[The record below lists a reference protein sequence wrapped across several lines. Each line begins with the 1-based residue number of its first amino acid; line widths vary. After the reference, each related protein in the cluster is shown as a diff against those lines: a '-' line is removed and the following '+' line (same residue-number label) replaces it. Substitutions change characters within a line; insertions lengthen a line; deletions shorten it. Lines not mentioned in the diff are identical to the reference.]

1 MQNNVLVIAAL
12 GLFFSSVGAPLTGV
26 AEESEQMPLPSAE
39 EQKLSGPSHMFPL
52 ASAAASAITEARDA
66 YLEKRGMTLGVT
78 AKGSYIGWGEAK
90 IGGHTE
96 DIDWGQRR
104 IAAYEKSY
112 QDALAEFVRSTRR
125 VQATETVRKFD
136 DADYQPDD
144 GATVVSELSLIKDK
158 VLALGEAKLDEALR
172 NQGVDPDQISGKSLK
187 QKQTLMEDSIRRTI
201 NTTAFGAISGTR
213 ILIQFEDL
221 IDVGVLIVNS
231 MEYREIAKRIA
242 KGQVVGTVGGHDP
255 VADISRQIREA
266 APTDEQFIPMTG
278 VRVMTDKNGDRVLVS
293 FGQWSPAVTTTESQ
307 LKIDSKIKAAKLI
320 AYDLADG
327 AITDFIKTTTAL
339 DQDTAMAAENSI
351 AELTFRDRKEED
363 ERSDIGGIV
372 RQFINTN
379 GRSDL
384 TGVSRIGDWAVNH
397 PETGHLLV
405 GTILMWSPTLS
416 LLAKSEPSEEVA
428 PVEPES
434 GKGKKQSEVKTGADL
449 DKDATF

>member
-1 MQNNVLVIAAL
+1 MQKNVLVIAAL
-12 GLFFSSVGAPLTGV
+12 GLFFGLMGAPLTGV

-52 ASAAASAITEARDA
+52 VSAAASAITKARDA
-66 YLEKRGMTLGVT
+66 YLEERGMTLGVT

-104 IAAYEKSY
+104 IAAYERAY
-112 QDALAEFVRSTRR
+112 QDALGEFVRSKRR
-125 VQATETVRKFD
+125 VGATVTVRKFG
-136 DADYQPDD
+136 DADYQPAD
-144 GATVVSELSLIKDK
+144 GATVVSELALIKDK
-158 VLALGEAKLDEALR
+158 VLALAEAKLDETLR
-172 NQGVDPDQISGKSLK
+172 NSGVNPDEISGKSLK
-187 QKQTLMEDSIRRTI
+187 QKQVLMQDTITRKI
-201 NTTAFGAISGTR
+201 NTDSFAAVSGTR

-221 IDVGVLIVNS
+221 TDIGLVIVNS
-231 MEYREIAKRIA
+231 MEYRGIAKRIA
-242 KGQVVGTVGGHDP
+242 EGKVVGTVGGHDP
-255 VADISRQIREA
+255 VADIRRQIREA
-266 APTDEQFIPMTG
+266 APNNEQFIPMTG

-293 FGQWSPAVTTTESQ
+293 FGQWSPAVTITESQ

-320 AYDLADG
+320 AYDHADG

-339 DQDTAMAAENSI
+339 DQDTALGAADSI

-363 ERSDIGGIV
+363 ERSDIGAIIA
-372 RQFINTN
+372 QFVKTN

-416 LLAKSEPSEEVA
+416 LLAESEPSEEVA
-428 PVEPES
+428 PVEPGS